1 MLALRKSAFG
11 LRIRIW
17 RSAFAANVSCR
28 SIEEASPFGM
38 PTGCDRSSE
47 STRSLSPTISHSSAT
62 LRTAIR
68 ASRAS
73 ARRERPLCLPGMVLS
88 NVSLAEVL
96 GEHRVAALLFKD
108 LATLRTDAKL
118 FANIDELKW
127 RGPTADFPTVCERL
141 GASDLL
147 ARATRAAASLTRG
160 RIRRRAEYL
169 CVARPFFSVA
179 RPARRLPTS
188 AQIRAL
194 RLENNRAFLERDV
207 AALRKPWKANIR
219 LIESDGTEWS
229 GADALARSYAGVE
242 FRDPRFVE
250 YVRIP
255 TSITIAA
262 NGLHAAESGNWTLI
276 NKAPERVR
284 SGTYLASWEKIAG
297 TWKIVY
303 EAYVALNDAPQ
314 SVADA
319 LHPLATLHL
328 GGTPDWLAVTPD
340 SVWVANDELTSVQ
353 RVDVATNALVARIK
367 LPDEPC
373 SGLAFG
379 FGSLWV
385 PLCGDASFARARR
398 PVAQCRNRASSH
410 RTGVVGGRDNG
421 ERRQRLADRQGRN
434 AGPDRSND
442 ESHPPNHR
450 YCRGLV

>member
-1 MLALRKSAFG
+1 MRNIFALAAIFL
-11 LRIRIW
+11 
-17 RSAFAANVSCR
+17 C
-28 SIEEASPFGM
+28 
-38 PTGCDRSSE
+38 C
-47 STRSLSPTISHSSAT
+47 
-62 LRTAIR
+62 TA
-68 ASRAS
+68 
-73 ARRERPLCLPGMVLS
+73 G
-88 NVSLAEVL
+88 
-96 GEHRVAALLFKD
+96 
-108 LATLRTDAKL
+108 
-118 FANIDELKW
+118 
-127 RGPTADFPTVCERL
+127 TAP
-141 GASDLL
+141 SD
-147 ARATRAAASLTRG
+147 
-160 RIRRRAEYL
+160 
-169 CVARPFFSVA
+169 V
-179 RPARRLPTS
+179 

-303 EAYVALNDAPQ
+303 EAYVALNHAPQ

-385 PLCGDASFARARR
+385 PLCGAHPSLARVDPSRNVVTALLPIGPALSEGGITASDDSVWLIVKDGTLARIDPMTNRIRQTVAIAAGSYNPLFADGIVWVTSGTGNLLTGVDSSTGEVVATIPVGSKPRFLAAGDGFVWTLNQGDGTVSKVDARAKRLIANVQTAI
-398 PVAQCRNRASSH
+398 PGGGGDIAYGAGSAWA
-410 RTGVVGGRDNG
+410 TIIGVPLTRIDSATSAVHHWGGRGGDAIRFG
-421 ERRQRLADRQGRN
+421 
-434 AGPDRSND
+434 AGSIWLTDYHD
-442 ESHPPNHR
+442 
-450 YCRGLV
+450 GLLWRIPVPL